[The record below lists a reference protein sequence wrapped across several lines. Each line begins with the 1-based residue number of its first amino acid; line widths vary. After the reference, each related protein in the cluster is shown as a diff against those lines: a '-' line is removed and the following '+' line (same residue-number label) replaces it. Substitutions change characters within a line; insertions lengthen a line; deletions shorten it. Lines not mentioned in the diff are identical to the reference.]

1 MSINKAELF
10 KANGYGAIA
19 VNNSPA
25 NIFYIF
31 CFTYTLQE
39 DVKSD
44 GNKLAYGESVFN
56 VMYTSP
62 GRQKSLFYVNP
73 Y

>member
-19 VNNSPA
+19 VNNLPA

-39 DVKSD
+39 DVKSY
-44 GNKLAYGESVFN
+44 GNKVASGDPVCN
-56 VMYTSP
+56 AIYTSH
-62 GRQKSLFYVNP
+62 GQHKSLFM
-73 Y
+73 